1 MSFYPLT
8 ILCASRANLHAWLKD
23 SALQLSSTV
32 GLGGFAALRS
42 PLPLAFGFLENPVPS
57 GPGGLQLGPLWSLPD
72 TLALLPACMPVVGS
86 CPAHLVAAFSGVPE
100 ASGLCFHVQFTYP
113 QISLFCVVLPRL
125 PEVNYEGPVFN
136 APLTC
141 SCG

>member
-1 MSFYPLT
+1 MVERVS
-8 ILCASRANLHAWLKD
+8 
-23 SALQLSSTV
+23 
-32 GLGGFAALRS
+32 FAASQRTRLGWS
-42 PLPLAFGFLENPVPS
+42 PLPLAFGLLENPVPVDLEAFNWDLCRVCLS
-57 GPGGLQLGPLWSLPD
+57 D
-72 TLALLPACMPVVGS
+72 TPALFPACMPVVGS

-113 QISLFCVVLPRL
+113 QISLFCVALPRL

-136 APLTC
+136 APLTR